1 MEKRDKIFSKLL
13 KKAKV
18 WREKLS
24 FVVIQEPDY
33 NGGHRVNF
41 FGYTKKFYES
51 AMEIADEYAEQPFTY
66 ILSHTAQEGEWYEEH
81 REPFHEEAYDTPV
94 LIREQDA
101 MFILKK

>member
-1 MEKRDKIFSKLL
+1 MEKRTKIFSKLL

-33 NGGHRVNF
+33 SGGHRIEW
-41 FGYTKKFYES
+41 FGYTSRYQDN

-66 ILSHTAQEGEWYEEH
+66 ILDYNAKEGDWFEEH
-81 REPFHEEAYDTPV
+81 YEPFHEEARDVPV
-94 LIREQDA
+94 MVTARSA
-101 MFILKK
+101 TFILN